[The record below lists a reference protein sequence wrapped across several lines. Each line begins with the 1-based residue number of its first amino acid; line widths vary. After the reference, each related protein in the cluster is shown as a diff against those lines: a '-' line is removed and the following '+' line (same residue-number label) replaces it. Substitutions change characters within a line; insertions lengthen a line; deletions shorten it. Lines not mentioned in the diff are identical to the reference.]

1 MAVADTTTFKA
12 LMALLADPAVTWV
25 RARGRGV
32 EVRRGGRTYL
42 EDLFQHPT
50 ALEDLVERLIGPA
63 RSSGSVVLRG
73 FTGFAAL
80 PPVSADPVL
89 VLRRPTPARVSPDA
103 VIDAGL
109 LTSGIAQ
116 AAKSML
122 AAGAGVL
129 VAGPRGSRTTVV
141 LSALTQLLPA
151 TPQLVLVEEEPRIA
165 PARDALRLRD
175 LQAGLLRSLGD
186 VMLVMDLPRPP
197 SLLALNLPVLA
208 AVRARSPEAACARA
222 CAGPMSLVLGSA
234 EQAVLLADITP
245 LLLWY
250 DATPRLEAVYE
261 LLPFPDP
268 AGAPCRLQMLV
279 GIDPTN
285 SSLVATGATPRDPQL
300 AAAWAEVGLS

>member
-1 MAVADTTTFKA
+1 MAVAGTTTFKA

-42 EDLFQHPT
+42 EVLFQHPS

-175 LQAGLLRSLGD
+175 LPADLLRSLGD
-186 VMLVMDLPRPP
+186 VMLVIDLPRPP

-208 AVRARSPEAACARA
+208 AVRARNPEAACARA

-261 LLPFPDP
+261 LLPFPDL

-285 SSLVATGATPRDPQL
+285 SSLAATGATPRDPQL

>member
-32 EVRRGGRTYL
+32 EVRRGGRNYL

-141 LSALTQLLPA
+141 LSALTQLRPA

-175 LQAGLLRSLGD
+175 LPADLLRSLGD

-208 AVRARSPEAACARA
+208 AVRARSPEAACVRA
-222 CAGPMSLVLGSA
+222 CAGPISLVLGSA